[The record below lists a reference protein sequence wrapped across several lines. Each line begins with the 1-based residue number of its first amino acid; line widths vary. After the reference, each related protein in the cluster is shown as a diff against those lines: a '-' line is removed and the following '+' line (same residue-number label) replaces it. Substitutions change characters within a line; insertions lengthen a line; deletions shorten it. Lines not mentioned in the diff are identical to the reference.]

1 MAACAPV
8 DVKELGGSYIFVV
21 DVRNTEVKVQIE
33 KDSVLKISGQR
44 NRDMDRKDVSE
55 AKYLRVERPVGHF
68 MRKFNLPNNVDLDSL
83 TAACQDGML
92 TIIVPKLPEATP
104 HKPRTFE
111 VAVGTTLI
119 KQ

>member
-1 MAACAPV
+1 MNAR
-8 DVKELGGSYIFVV
+8 FQ
-21 DVRNTEVKVQIE
+21 VQIE

-44 NRDMDRKDVSE
+44 KRDMDRKDVSE
-55 AKYLRVERPVGHF
+55 VKYLRVERPVGHF

-92 TIIVPKLPEATP
+92 TIIVPKLPEAAP
-104 HKPRTFE
+104 HQPRTFE
-111 VAVGTTLI
+111 VAVGTTFI